1 MIYEIYKR
9 TSDIFLALFLA
20 ILFSP
25 FLVFVPILI
34 RLETHGPILYRQRRV
49 GKNGKPFWIYKFRSM
64 IDGADEYLLNK
75 RKLWKGK
82 RKLWEELRKNDWKM
96 ENDPRI
102 TKVGRLIRS
111 LTIDEFP
118 QLWNILKGEMSL
130 IGPRVYREVELD
142 EQVKIYPET
151 KEDIEWMETIKPG
164 ITGPW
169 QVSGRNEIPF
179 IKRVKM
185 DAEYARLR
193 AKSPLKAIARDID
206 IIFKT
211 PMAMISKW

>member
-9 TSDIFLALFLA
+9 TSDIFFALLLA

-34 RLETHGPILYRQRRV
+34 KLETPGPILYRQRRV
-49 GKNGKPFWIYKFRSM
+49 GKNGKTFWIYKFRSM
-64 IDGADEYLLNK
+64 IDGADKYIKNNK
-75 RKLWKGK
+75 KLWKEFK
-82 RKLWEELRKNDWKM
+82 ENDWKL
-96 ENDPRI
+96 EKDPRI
-102 TKVGRLIRS
+102 TKIGKIIRS

-130 IGPRVYREVELD
+130 IGPRVYREEEL
-142 EQVKIYPET
+142 EAQIRIYPKT
-151 KEDIEWMETIKPG
+151 KEHIKWMETIKPG

-179 IKRVKM
+179 VKRIEM
-185 DAEYARLR
+185 DSEYARLR
-193 AKSPLKAIARDID
+193 IKSPLMAIARDIE

>member
-9 TSDIFLALFLA
+9 TSDIFFALLLA

-34 RLETHGPILYRQRRV
+34 KLETPGPILYRQRRI

-64 IDGADEYLLNK
+64 IDGADKYIKNNK
-75 RKLWKGK
+75 KLWKEFK
-82 RKLWEELRKNDWKM
+82 EHDWKL
-96 ENDPRI
+96 EKDPRV
-102 TKVGRLIRS
+102 TKIGKIIRS

-130 IGPRVYREVELD
+130 IGPRVYREEEL
-142 EQVKIYPET
+142 EAQIKIYPKT
-151 KEDIEWMETIKPG
+151 KEHIKWMETIKPG

-179 IKRVKM
+179 VKRIEM

-193 AKSPLKAIARDID
+193 IKSPLMAIARDIE

>member
-9 TSDIFLALFLA
+9 TSDIFFALLLA

-34 RLETHGPILYRQRRV
+34 KLETAGPILYRQRRI
-49 GKNGKPFWIYKFRSM
+49 GKNGKAFWIYKFRSM
-64 IDGADEYLLNK
+64 IDGADKYIKNNK
-75 RKLWKGK
+75 KLWKEFK
-82 RKLWEELRKNDWKM
+82 EHDWKL
-96 ENDPRI
+96 EKDPRI
-102 TKVGRLIRS
+102 TKIGKIIRS

-130 IGPRVYREVELD
+130 IGPRVYREVELE

-151 KEDIEWMETIKPG
+151 KKDIEWMKTIKPG

-179 IKRVKM
+179 VKRIEM
-185 DAEYARLR
+185 DAEYAQLR
-193 AKSPLKAIARDID
+193 IKNPFL
-206 IIFKT
+206 
-211 PMAMISKW
+211 

>member
-9 TSDIFLALFLA
+9 TSDIFFALLLA

-34 RLETHGPILYRQRRV
+34 KLETPGPILYRQRRI
-49 GKNGKPFWIYKFRSM
+49 GKNGKAFWIYKFRSM
-64 IDGADEYLLNK
+64 IDGADKYIKNNK
-75 RKLWKGK
+75 KLWKEFK
-82 RKLWEELRKNDWKM
+82 EHDWKL
-96 ENDPRI
+96 EKDPRV
-102 TKVGRLIRS
+102 TKIGKIIRS

-130 IGPRVYREVELD
+130 IGPRVYREVELE

-151 KEDIEWMETIKPG
+151 KKDIEWMKTIKPG

-179 IKRVKM
+179 VKRIEM
-185 DAEYARLR
+185 DAEYAQLR
-193 AKSPLKAIARDID
+193 IKSPLIAIARDIE